1 MPPWGGLGW
10 QPAPPRLASCAPPS
24 RVAPGCWGGG
34 PGEDV
39 LALGWGRRGLGR
51 GKSQDSPHSA
61 RGGHAQSHRAAVP
74 SGKAGRVSV
83 TGQMQLP
90 DVMPSGCVSLST
102 LYLKHFLK

>member
-24 RVAPGCWGGG
+24 RVAPGCWG

-74 SGKAGRVSV
+74 SGKAGGCQSQARCNS
-83 TGQMQLP
+83 QMQRP
-90 DVMPSGCVSLST
+90 RAAFHSALST
-102 LYLKHFLK
+102 